1 MSGMMSSLRPQARP
15 SDPDTLTSSLRPQ
28 ARPPEPETVIPY
40 SDLEKIEKVVWA
52 EANTE
57 GVEGRNAVR
66 GVIFN
71 RLASGRFGNTVDEV
85 LVANEFEP
93 INTYGSVDAI
103 PVSKDHLLRGMEEIV
118 DYIQLGDDASQG
130 STFFQ
135 NTSTTGSRGTKFKG
149 NNPIKIGKHTF
160 YSSYGN
166 QEPVEDLWGSHN
178 INVTPDDFMEADIQL
193 AQAEFALGGLA
204 TARRGITTQA
214 GHEMADNRFQL
225 DQKRAD
231 KNKDGKLSKTEELE
245 AEASQKVGMYHGGM
259 ACDSGMMA
267 DPMMP
272 IGAISSEVMDD
283 LDVKISE
290 GEYVLPGHVVRWHGL
305 KHIMDMQ
312 SEAEM
317 GLMMMQS
324 DGLIQEV
331 DKDGSEKKKK
341 PDSKGA
347 KDSEISDEDN
357 TKQEEKEILKTPEG
371 NEIEVAGVTT
381 TIEEPEVN
389 ETEDYKE
396 SDYGKKTSMFATMKK
411 PKATIIV

>member
-15 SDPDTLTSSLRPQ
+15 SDTLTSSLRPQ
-28 ARPPEPETVIPY
+28 ARPPEPETVLTMD
-40 SDLEKIEKVVWA
+40 DLRKIEKVVWA

-71 RLASGRFGNTVDEV
+71 RLASGRFGDTVDEV

-93 INTYGSVDAI
+93 INTYGSIDAI
-103 PVSKDHLLRGMEEIV
+103 PVSEDHLLRGMEEIV
-118 DYIQLGDDASQG
+118 DYIQLGDDASSG

-178 INVTPDDFMEADIQL
+178 INVTQDDFMEADIQL

-272 IGAISSEVMDD
+272 IGATEGEIADD
-283 LDVKISE
+283 LSVFISE
-290 GEYVLPGHVVRWHGL
+290 GEYVLNAQTVKWHGL

-317 GLMMMQS
+317 GLMMMQES
-324 DGLIQEV
+324 GLIQEV
-331 DKDGSEKKKK
+331 DPDGEEEEE
-341 PDSKGA
+341 PDSKSA
-347 KDSEISDEDN
+347 KDSEVSDEGN
-357 TKQEEKEILKTPEG
+357 SKQEEKDILETPEG

>member
-1 MSGMMSSLRPQARP
+1 MSGMM
-15 SDPDTLTSSLRPQ
+15 SSLRPQ
-28 ARPPEPETVIPY
+28 ARPPEPETVLTMD
-40 SDLEKIEKVVWA
+40 DLRKIEKVVWA

-71 RLASGRFGNTVDEV
+71 RLASGRFGDTVDEV

-93 INTYGSVDAI
+93 INTYGSIDAI
-103 PVSKDHLLRGMEEIV
+103 PVSEDHLLRGMEEIV
-118 DYIQLGDDASQG
+118 DYIQLGDDASSG

-149 NNPIKIGKHTF
+149 SNPIKIGKHTF

-178 INVTPDDFMEADIQL
+178 INVTQDDFMEADIQL

-231 KNKDGKLSKTEELE
+231 KNKDGKVSKTEELE

-272 IGAISSEVMDD
+272 IGATEGEIADD
-283 LDVKISE
+283 LSVFISE
-290 GEYVLPGHVVRWHGL
+290 GEYVLNAQTVKWHGL

-317 GLMMMQS
+317 GLMMMQES
-324 DGLIQEV
+324 GLIQEV
-331 DKDGSEKKKK
+331 DPDGEEEEE
-341 PDSKGA
+341 PDSKSA

>member
-15 SDPDTLTSSLRPQ
+15 SDTLTSSLRPQ

-71 RLASGRFGNTVDEV
+71 RLASGRFGDTVDEV